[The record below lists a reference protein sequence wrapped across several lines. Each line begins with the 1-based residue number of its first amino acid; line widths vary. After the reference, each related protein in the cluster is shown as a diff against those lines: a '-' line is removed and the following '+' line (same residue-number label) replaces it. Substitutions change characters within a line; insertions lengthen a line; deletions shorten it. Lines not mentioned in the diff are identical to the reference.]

1 MTDLKIS
8 PVNID
13 LTPLVSSTPKGI
25 SKIFDL
31 LFFKK
36 LQNNKRAEMLSN
48 AQTEK
53 DIELIKSGLAEYRA
67 DYLVLASN
75 YENNPI
81 TVGSSL
87 IQQQQFIEN
96 KNVAQCLEEALNYL
110 ASTPDNDVNEI
121 PISETFFN
129 KWFNFSKEVSD
140 AELQNL
146 WGKLLS
152 EEVKTPESINYL
164 VLNTFSLMSKKH
176 LDTFI
181 KLIPYTAFG
190 WLIFYDKKTAINEI
204 FEGVSNQDLQELQD
218 LKIIKEINQSLSTT
232 YPLSHCLYDDKK
244 TYYFSKGHNGDYV
257 LFLHSDVDEEISVTA
272 YALTSIGQK
281 LLEISEKNLDAGSG
295 CILFAKKLMS
305 FEKLR
310 LVNRIEIKRREND
323 GNYTFIENIE
333 R

>member
-8 PVNID
+8 PVNVD

-25 SKIFDL
+25 SKIFNL

-36 LQNNKRAEMLSN
+36 LQNNKRAEMLTN

-67 DYLVLASN
+67 DCLVLASN

-87 IQQQQFIEN
+87 IQQQQIVEN
-96 KNVAQCLEEALNYL
+96 KNVALCLDEALEYL
-110 ASTPDNDVNEI
+110 VNTPDNDVNDI

-140 AELQNL
+140 IELQNL
-146 WGKLLS
+146 WGRLLS
-152 EEVKTPESINYL
+152 EEVKAPESINYL

-181 KLIPYTAFG
+181 KLIPYTAYS
-190 WLIFYDKKTAINEI
+190 WLIFYDEKTPINER
-204 FEGVSNQDLQELQD
+204 FEGVSNQELQELQD
-218 LKIIKEINQSLSTT
+218 LKIIKEINQGLSTT
-232 YPLSHCLYDDKK
+232 YPLQHCLYDDRK
-244 TYYFSKGHNGDYV
+244 TYYFSKSYNGDYV
-257 LFLHSDVDEEISVTA
+257 LYLHSDVDQEISITA

-281 LLEISEKNLDAGSG
+281 LLEISEKNLDLESG
-295 CILFAKKLMS
+295 CIFFAKKLIN
-305 FEKLR
+305 FEKLKR
-310 LVNRIEIKRREND
+310 VNRIEIRRREND
-323 GNYTFIENIE
+323 RSYTFIENIE